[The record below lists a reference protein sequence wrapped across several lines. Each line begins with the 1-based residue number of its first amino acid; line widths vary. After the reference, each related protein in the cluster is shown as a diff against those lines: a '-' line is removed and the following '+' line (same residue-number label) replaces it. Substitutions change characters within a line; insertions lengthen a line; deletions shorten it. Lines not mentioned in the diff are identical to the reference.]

1 MKYINTI
8 KGSFISLIIFVILAF
23 TLPTMDPSE
32 DINLI
37 ITVSTFLFAILAGFF
52 IARANS
58 RFDEMQKL
66 VGTEDALWLS
76 LYKNAETI
84 SKNLAKKIAN
94 SIDKYYIVNYDFEL
108 ENYNYG
114 YKINKDYFF
123 EIWETLQKLT
133 KEEKNSQSYQVLLN
147 LLSSI
152 EVSRNLASTVARE
165 RIGIGQW
172 LSLTT
177 LGIII
182 LFSLFYIKTTEPYSM
197 IITILMSTTLI
208 MVLLIMR
215 DLENFKFGGD
225 SLLEES
231 GQEVLE
237 FIGKP
242 RYYSQYFLKQGYY
255 HIPKSVKE
263 YRVGLHKAGEK
274 FNIKTVK
281 NI

>member
-1 MKYINTI
+1 MKYIDTI
-8 KGSFISLIIFVILAF
+8 KGSFISLIIFIILAF
-23 TLPTMDPSE
+23 TLPAKGPSD

-37 ITVSTFLFAILAGFF
+37 LTVSTFLFAILAGFF

-58 RFDEMQKL
+58 RFDEMRKL

-76 LYKNAETI
+76 LYKTAEITN
-84 SKNLAKKIAN
+84 KNLAKKVAD

-108 ENYNYG
+108 ENYSHG

-123 EIWETLQKLT
+123 EIWETLQKST

-152 EVSRNLASTVARE
+152 EISRNLASTIARE
-165 RIGIGQW
+165 RISIGQW
-172 LSLTT
+172 LSLTI

-182 LFSLFYIKTTEPYSM
+182 LFSLFYIKTSEPYSM

-242 RYYSQYFLKQGYY
+242 RYYNQYFIKQGYY
-255 HIPKSVKE
+255 HIPKNIKE
-263 YRVGLHKAGEK
+263 YRIGLHKAGNK

-281 NI
+281 L